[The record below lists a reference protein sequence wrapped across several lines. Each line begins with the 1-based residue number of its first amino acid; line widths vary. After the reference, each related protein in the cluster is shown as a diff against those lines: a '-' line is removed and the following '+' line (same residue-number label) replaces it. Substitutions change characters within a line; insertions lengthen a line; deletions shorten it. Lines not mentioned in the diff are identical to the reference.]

1 MLLQLTPLFIGNN
14 NIGVIGCVL
23 TWSTQDYCEV
33 HSPFSVEHSCSIDWI
48 GNTQE
53 RETSKLLI
61 RL

>member
-23 TWSTQDYCEV
+23 TWSTQYYCEV